1 MSEQCTKQLH
11 LMGTVIDV
19 TVTAEFAEQIADETI
34 SLLYFYEKMFSANRE
49 DSELMT
55 VNQAAGITPIVVSP
69 ELFELVSIG
78 KHHSMGADSFLN
90 IAIGP
95 LIKEWK
101 IGFDGAKIPSNQEIN
116 RLLKYTDPENIEL
129 NQEEKSIYLKK
140 RGMEIDLGALAKGY
154 IADKIVD
161 YYKEKQVHSAILNLG
176 GNVVVY
182 GQSHHPDEMFRVGIQ
197 NPKEPRSQ
205 CLTGVKAKN
214 QSVVT
219 SGIYER
225 VLKVNNQEYNHI
237 INPKTGY
244 PVETNVA
251 SLTILSDL
259 SVDGEIWTTRLFG
272 KNSLE
277 IVNKVNDLQN
287 IECVVID
294 KENKIYVSEGIKSK
308 LI

>member
-1 MSEQCTKQLH
+1 
-11 LMGTVIDV
+11 
-19 TVTAEFAEQIADETI
+19 
-34 SLLYFYEKMFSANRE
+34 
-49 DSELMT
+49 
-55 VNQAAGITPIVVSP
+55 
-69 ELFELVSIG
+69 
-78 KHHSMGADSFLN
+78 
-90 IAIGP
+90 
-95 LIKEWK
+95 
-101 IGFDGAKIPSNQEIN
+101 
-116 RLLKYTDPENIEL
+116 
-129 NQEEKSIYLKK
+129 
-140 RGMEIDLGALAKGY
+140 MEIDLGALAKGY